1 MNRKNTIF
9 RERQS
14 FKGRQRYCKGYVG
27 YGVPTRRFAHDK
39 RTCLGATPIF
49 AQLKLF

>member
-1 MNRKNTIF
+1 M
-9 RERQS
+9 ERIQ
-14 FKGRQRYCKGYVG
+14 FLERDNLLKGRQRYCMGYVG
-27 YGVPTRRFAHDK
+27 YDAPTRRFAHDK